1 MSSEV
6 DNQPLATV
14 NGHII
19 YAGSLSREIEQLAA
33 MVHGV
38 SFESLVPSQRAEL
51 KKNAITKLVR
61 EELVLE
67 SELARAVEPTEDEVK
82 AGMSEAQLT
91 ILVQGGDDIV
101 EDESFEGRLRES
113 IRRELIIHH
122 VIGLFLEEANVSD
135 NDVERFYNGQ
145 NEKPGLSR
153 FARDGRL
160 ELSEIFLEAEKTLC
174 PAGRSAL
181 ILALRSFKDRVEAG
195 ETFADLAKNH
205 SERSEAR
212 ETSGSIGWVR
222 RGEIYDPAFDA
233 ACALDENGLTDVVP
247 TPDGYLLLQV
257 VDKDLSVLP
266 LDDVREEIRQELREA
281 QARAA
286 FKEWVAQLM
295 EQADIRV
302 GGDPSTWK

>member
-1 MSSEV
+1 MGKEI

-14 NGHII
+14 NGHVI

-33 MVHGV
+33 TVHGV
-38 SFESLVPSQRAEL
+38 SFDNLVPSQRAEL

-67 SELARAVEPTEDEVK
+67 SELASAVEPTEEEVK
-82 AGMSEAQLT
+82 AGVSEAQLA
-91 ILVQGGDDIV
+91 ILVQGGDDII

-122 VIGLFLEEANVSD
+122 VIGLFLEEAEVSD
-135 NDVERFYNGQ
+135 DDVEQFYNNQ

-153 FARDGRL
+153 FVRDGRL

-181 ILALRSFKDRVEAG
+181 ILALRSFKERFEDG
-195 ETFADLAKNH
+195 ETFADLARRH
-205 SERSEAR
+205 SERADTR
-212 ETSGSIGWVR
+212 ENGGRIGWVR
-222 RGEIYDPAFDA
+222 RGEIYTPAFDA
-233 ACALDENGLTDVVP
+233 ACAPDENGLTDAVA

-257 VDKDLSVLP
+257 TDRDLSVLP
-266 LDDVREEIRQELREA
+266 LDEVRVEIHQELRDA

-286 FKEWVAQLM
+286 FKAWVAQLM
-295 EQADIRV
+295 EKADIRV